1 VAGHEQPRP
10 GHGHAGHGD
19 AGHGP
24 ARGPA
29 RPLAELVNEFAAV
42 RVSLDEAGHGP
53 RLLVEDLESG
63 ASVLI
68 SPIELASLCLATAD
82 DRLNWLRVGEYRGE
96 RQ

>member
-1 VAGHEQPRP
+1 VAGHEQPRL
-10 GHGHAGHGD
+10 GAAAADHADGGD
-19 AGHGP
+19 GL
-24 ARGPA
+24 ARSPA

-42 RVSLDEAGHGP
+42 RLSLDEAGHSP
-53 RLLVEDLESG
+53 RLLVEDLENG